1 MTFTAQQARRP
12 DTQPPPVASGERLS
26 DFDYELPEELI
37 AQSRRPRSEAS
48 RLMVLDRKTGRIE
61 CCSMRDLPALLAP
74 GDVLVRNDTR
84 VLPARLS
91 AVRHR
96 AGRGGGPDRRLEVE
110 ILLCHPLGGGL
121 WEALARPAKRL
132 KPGDILELA
141 GTTRAAVEPGGADGT
156 RRIRFAAD
164 SEAYECMTR
173 AGTMPLPPYV
183 HTTVLDPEEYQTCY
197 AASPGAVAAPTA
209 GFHFDRADFDRMSAR
224 GVELVDV
231 TLHVGPGTFLPI
243 RTEELSAHV
252 MHRERFEVGAAA
264 FGRIEQA
271 RAAGRRIVALGTT
284 SVRVLESLVEEAG
297 GGDGQAGWTDLFI
310 RPGHRFKNVGALIT
324 NFHLPRTSL
333 LVLVS
338 AFAGRELVQQAYR
351 KAIEQRFRFYSFGD
365 GMIVL

>member
-1 MTFTAQQARRP
+1 MTSTAHQAP
-12 DTQPPPVASGERLS
+12 PQSAQPPPVASAERLS

-48 RLMVLDRKTGRIE
+48 RLMVVNRKTGGIE
-61 CCSMRDLPALLAP
+61 CGSIRDMPELLAP

-84 VLPARLS
+84 VLPARLG

-96 AGRGGGPDRRLEVE
+96 AGASGGPDCRLEVE
-110 ILLCHPLGGGL
+110 ILLCHPLGSGL

-132 KPGDILELA
+132 KPGDILEFA
-141 GTTRAAVEPGGADGT
+141 NTTRAAVEPGGADGT
-156 RRIRFAAD
+156 RLIRFAAD

-173 AGTMPLPPYV
+173 CGTMPLPPYV
-183 HTTVLDPEEYQTCY
+183 HEAVVDPEEYQTSY
-197 AASPGAVAAPTA
+197 AVSPGAVAAPTA
-209 GFHFDRADFDRMSAR
+209 GFHFDRADFDRMQAR
-224 GVELVDV
+224 GVELIDV

-243 RTEELSAHV
+243 RVEELSAHA

-264 FGRIEQA
+264 LRRIEQA
-271 RAAGRRIVALGTT
+271 RADGRRIVALGTT
-284 SVRVLESLVEEAG
+284 SVRVLESLAEMAG
-297 GGDGQAGWTDLFI
+297 SGDGQAGWTDLFI
-310 RPGHRFKNVGALIT
+310 RPGHRFQNVGALIT

-338 AFAGRELVQQAYR
+338 AFAGRELILRAYR
-351 KAIEQRFRFYSFGD
+351 TAIEQRFRFYSFGD